1 VIIDF
6 PIPEAFIVGDGDR
19 TRAKFERE
27 IARRTF
33 EHSGL
38 RKVTKFLLYEQVR
51 QTWRKYREIGVGSK
65 EWGEAAPVDSSAR
78 PA

>member
-1 VIIDF
+1 MIDF
-6 PIPEAFIVGDGDR
+6 PVPEAFIVGDGDK

-38 RKVTKFLLYEQVR
+38 REVTRYLY
-51 QTWRKYREIGVGSK
+51 
-65 EWGEAAPVDSSAR
+65 
-78 PA
+78 